1 MISGRKKEEHLEK
14 LMVCH
19 WEQLDDS
26 YFKREDKWRDQLPMI
41 HAVRKNELVELV
53 LEETKLWLMK
63 MIKMQ

>member
-1 MISGRKKEEHLEK
+1 MISARKKEEYLQK
-14 LMVCH
+14 LMAYH

-26 YFKREDKWRDQLPMI
+26 DFKRGDKWRDQLPMI

-53 LEETKLWLMK
+53 PEETKLWLLK